1 MEKSSAAWLRRGWIE
16 LLLYIILAAA
26 AVWPLPKS
34 LTTTLPLGTEP
45 VETVPLFNM
54 WTLSWNADRAA
65 AGFHDYWQAPIFFP
79 EADAFAF
86 SEPQPTALVVAPL
99 IWLMDT
105 PITAYNVYLLLALTL
120 NGWSSFRLLKR
131 LELGWAAAFT
141 GGAMVL
147 LLPFVHWQLGVLQL
161 VPLFG
166 VVWTIHALVDIADR
180 PTWPAGL
187 RLGLSVAVTYFLC
200 NHYGLFLCLLLVPTV
215 PWLLWRK
222 VFDWRT
228 WGMIFFG
235 AVICLALIG
244 PMVWTQL
251 EVIHRHDWERD
262 RSLVETLSARPSDLL
277 VMPWKPLQPL
287 PAEYVTARQWPWKLF
302 PGIVKL
308 GLAVVGVL
316 GGLWKP
322 RWRRVTVFL
331 LSFAVLAELLALGP
345 FLKINGWQPYWW
357 LFEHVPGIA
366 QVRSVYRFSVFA
378 QLALCLPAAIGV
390 QTLCVEFW
398 RRSQERSFSKVGLV
412 LTTGSA
418 FLLGGLAAVELW
430 PPKQRLHVMKSPQVH
445 QKWIDWLKDNSRSDA
460 IVCGMPFVKGTRAED
475 YASETRWMLL
485 GMRHHRRMTNGYSG
499 FFPQEFK
506 KLKGN
511 LLAFPSRGGFEAL
524 AEHGVKWLIVDTT
537 KLPTGKLLSV
547 SGIRNYLRLDFWDED
562 ARIAIYR
569 LLL

>member
-1 MEKSSAAWLRRGWIE
+1 MMNSLAAWLRRGWIE
-16 LLLYIILAAA
+16 LLLYILLAAA
-26 AVWPLPKS
+26 AVWPLPRS
-34 LTTTLPLGTEP
+34 LTTALPIGTEP

-54 WTLSWNADRAA
+54 WTLWWNADRAA
-65 AGFHDYWQAPIFFP
+65 AGFQDYWQAPIFFP
-79 EADAFAF
+79 SADAFAF

-99 IWLMDT
+99 IWMMDT
-105 PITAYNVYLLLALTL
+105 PIAAYNVYLLLALTL

-131 LELGWAAAFT
+131 LELSWAAAFT

-166 VVWTIHALVDIADR
+166 VVWTIHALVDLADS
-180 PTWPAGL
+180 PTWRRGL

-222 VFDWRT
+222 VLDWRT
-228 WGMIFFG
+228 WGMIVFG
-235 AVICLALIG
+235 AAICLALIG

-251 EVIHRHDWERD
+251 EVIHRHDWQRD
-262 RSLVETLSARPSDLL
+262 RNLIETLSARPSDLL
-277 VMPWKPLQPL
+277 VMPWEPLQPL
-287 PAEYVTARQWPWKLF
+287 PSEYVAERQWPWKLF
-302 PGIVKL
+302 PGIVKSV
-308 GLAVVGVL
+308 LAVVGVL
-316 GGLWKP
+316 GGLWKS

-366 QVRSVYRFSVFA
+366 QVRSVYRFNVFA
-378 QLALCLPAAIGV
+378 QLAICFLAAIGV

-398 RRSQERSFSKVGLV
+398 RRSQEPSFRKLGIV
-412 LTTGSA
+412 LTTCSA

-430 PPKQRLHVMKSPQVH
+430 PPKQRLYVTTSPQVH
-445 QKWIDWLKDNSRSDA
+445 QNWIDWLKDNSRSDA
-460 IVCGMPFVKGTRAED
+460 IVCGMPFVKGTRVED
-475 YASETRWMLL
+475 YAPETKWMLL

-506 KLKGN
+506 RLKGN
-511 LLAFPSRGGFEAL
+511 LRGFPNRIGFEAL

-537 KLPTGKLLSV
+537 RLPMGKLLNV
-547 SGIRNYLRLDFWDED
+547 PGIRKYLRLDFWDAD
-562 ARIAIYR
+562 AEIAIYR